1 MIFEIIAASLAAV
14 LIYTIIGFVPGTDE
28 TSVLLPIT
36 LMLVLSGASEVIIL
50 SFFINWT
57 FKNCF
62 IYYEDNSTTI

>member
-50 SFFINWT
+50 SFFISARVT
-57 FKNCF
+57 L
-62 IYYEDNSTTI
+62 